1 MYYKFLYT
9 VVAFLVNGKNKWRD
23 ARTRKMSL
31 TRDNKIVQSR
41 SLGFVDFKGLTRFT
55 KSLDFN
61 FSEKKTKGGSVRR
74 LRWTGIRADEVIFG
88 KEISTTKRQMFFFLK
103 RQIRVYDPSSE
114 KPLYSTSQ
122 YHRQKWSKP
131 TQDVCNVPIQ
141 IKLKMIF
148 SPFSWMV
155 KSMKGRERIG
165 SSLADQLGPSALVV
179 YTSSFTVS

>member
-1 MYYKFLYT
+1 MLHFWLMAKINEGMLAHEKWVWQET
-9 VVAFLVNGKNKWRD
+9 RLSSPEVWASSISKAWRD
-23 ARTRKMSL
+23 
-31 TRDNKIVQSR
+31 SR
-41 SLGFVDFKGLTRFT
+41 
-55 KSLDFN
+55 
-61 FSEKKTKGGSVRR
+61 
-74 LRWTGIRADEVIFG
+74 RAS
-88 KEISTTKRQMFFFLK
+88 ISTSQRRRRKEALFAGWDGLGSGLMRWYSVKKYQQLSVKCFFLK
-103 RQIRVYDPSSE
+103 TQIRVYDPSSE

>member
-31 TRDNKIVQSR
+31 TRVNKIVQSR

-88 KEISTTKRQMFFFLK
+88 KEISTTKRQKHKFGFMTPL
-103 RQIRVYDPSSE
+103 QCE
-114 KPLYSTSQ
+114 KNRCTVLRSQ

-148 SPFSWMV
+148 SPFGWMV